1 VFRHANYR
9 LYFGGQLVSVT
20 GTWMAQLAQSWLVL
34 TLTDS
39 AFLLGLVPVAQ
50 FLPTVMLSLYGG
62 LIADRFPKRKILMLT
77 QFLSAM
83 LQIGLAGLVFTDYV
97 QLWHVYTIGALLGVV
112 NAFDTP
118 ARQAFVSEMVAKDDL
133 VQAISLNSAVFNS
146 GRLIGPAL
154 AGITLARVGSAWAF
168 LLNGLSFFAV
178 ILQLARM
185 DDAKLFQKQMRR
197 TGGKAREGIAY
208 ALKERTIFLTIV
220 MIGIIS
226 TFAMS
231 FNVWIPLLAKNV
243 FHTGA
248 GGFGLLMS
256 MLGVGSLSGALV
268 LAFIGRRRPP
278 ASAIPITAG
287 LLALF
292 ELMLAVSGLL
302 DAPFLFVLLVL
313 PLAGFMMTFTASLA
327 NSSVQMLAPDH
338 MRGRVMAFYFMIFN
352 AGIPAGAMLAGTTS
366 EHFGVLGSMLF
377 GSSVGLAAALV
388 VGYLGSMSA
397 RARAYRAS
405 SPVPGPGSPAD

>member
-1 VFRHANYR
+1 MFRHANYR
-9 LYFGGQLVSVT
+9 LYFFGQLVSVT
-20 GTWMAQLAQSWLVL
+20 GTWMGQLAQAWLVL

-50 FLPTVMLSLYGG
+50 FVPTVALSLYGG
-62 LIADRFPKRKILMLT
+62 LIADRFPKRRVLMIT
-77 QFLSAM
+77 QFCSAI
-83 LQIGLAGLVFTDYV
+83 LQIVLAGLVFTDLV
-97 QLWHVYTIGALLGVV
+97 QLWHVYAIGAALGVV

-118 ARQAFVSEMVAKDDL
+118 SRQAFVSEMVAKDDL

-154 AGITLARVGSAWAF
+154 AGVTLALVGSAWAF

-178 ILQLARM
+178 ILQLSRM
-185 DDAKLFQKQMRR
+185 DDSKLFQAQVRR
-197 TGGKAREGIAY
+197 TGGRAREGIAY
-208 ALKERTIFLTIV
+208 ACNERTIFLTVV
-220 MIGIIS
+220 MIGMIS

-231 FNVWIPLLAKNV
+231 FNVWIPLLAKHV
-243 FHTGA
+243 LGTGA

-256 MLGVGSLSGALV
+256 MLGVGSLSGALA

-278 ASAIPITAG
+278 AAAIPITAG

-292 ELMLAVSGLL
+292 EIILAVIGLV
-302 DAPFLFVLLVL
+302 DGPYLLILAVL
-313 PLAGFMMTFTASLA
+313 PLAGFMMTFTASLS

-338 MRGRVMAFYFMIFN
+338 LRGRVMAFYFMIFN
-352 AGIPAGAMLAGTTS
+352 TGIPLGALLAGASS
-366 EHFGVLGSMLF
+366 ERFGVLGSMLLG
-377 GSSVGLAAALV
+377 GSIGLAAAII

-405 SPVPGPGSPAD
+405 SPVPGPGTPAD

>member
-1 VFRHANYR
+1 MFRHSNYR
-9 LYFGGQLVSVT
+9 LYFFGQLVSVT
-20 GTWMAQLAQSWLVL
+20 GTWMGQLAQAWLVL

-50 FLPTVMLSLYGG
+50 FVPTVMLSLYGG
-62 LIADRFPKRKILMLT
+62 LIADRFPKRRIMMIT
-77 QFLSAM
+77 QFCSAM
-83 LQIGLAGLVFTDYV
+83 LQIVLALLVFTDFV
-97 QLWHVYTIGALLGVV
+97 QLWHVYAIGATLGVV

-118 ARQAFVSEMVAKDDL
+118 ARQAFASEMVPKEDL

-154 AGITLARVGSAWAF
+154 AGITLALVGSAWAF
-168 LLNGLSFFAV
+168 LLNGLSYFAV
-178 ILQLARM
+178 IFQLSRM
-185 DDAKLFQKQMRR
+185 DDSKLFQPQVRR
-197 TGGKAREGIAY
+197 TGGRAREGIAY
-208 ALKERTIFLTIV
+208 ACNERTIFLTIV

-243 FHTGA
+243 LNTGA

-256 MLGVGSLSGALV
+256 MLGVGSLSGALA

-292 ELMLAVSGLL
+292 QIVLAAIGLMDGPYLLILA
-302 DAPFLFVLLVL
+302 VL
-313 PLAGFMMTFTASLA
+313 PLAGFMMTFTASLS
-327 NSSVQMLAPDH
+327 NSTVQMLAPDH
-338 MRGRVMAFYFMIFN
+338 LRGRVMAFYFMIFN
-352 AGIPAGAMLAGTTS
+352 TGIPLGALLSGATS
-366 EHFGVLGSMLF
+366 QRFGVLGSMLIG
-377 GSSVGLAAALV
+377 GSIGLFAAII

-405 SPVPGPGSPAD
+405 LPVPGPGSTAD